1 MHMMIRKNGISKT
14 MSLMFL
20 STFLA
25 VVLAGCVPI
34 NPDRASESP
43 AFDQSRIVET
53 GLNEIPKAATPYFAT
68 IPLGISPGVPEPDD
82 NWFTVKKAELGE
94 LLFFD
99 TLLSRDDT
107 VSCST
112 CHLPEKAFSDGQA
125 ISTGIDG
132 RPGRRN
138 APTLLNRAYTRTQFW
153 DGRAASLEEQA
164 LAPLINPD
172 EMGNTHEEIVL
183 RLEAN
188 EEYRHLFKEVFGG
201 DEIKIDQVAKSIA
214 SFERTLVSGNSAFDR
229 FELLGETGAIPES
242 AQRGL
247 ALFRGKAR
255 CHLCH
260 LGSLFT
266 DDLFHNTGVSWGR
279 QPIDLGRYEIV
290 EREYYQGMFRTPSLR
305 DVDLTAPYMHD
316 GSIETLEAVVEH
328 YNEGGNPNPYLELS
342 LRALH
347 LSSQEK
353 GDLVAFLKSLSGSNW
368 QRDFGLETPGSL

>member
-1 MHMMIRKNGISKT
+1 
-14 MSLMFL
+14 MFL

-25 VVLAGCVPI
+25 VVLAGCLSI
-34 NPDRASESP
+34 NPDRASQSP
-43 AFDQSRIVET
+43 AFDRGGSMET
-53 GLNEIPKAATPYFAT
+53 GLNEITGAATAYFAT
-68 IPLGISPGVPEPDD
+68 MPLGINPGLPEPND
-82 NWFTVKKAELGE
+82 NWFTARKAELGE

-99 TLLSRDDT
+99 TLLSGDGT

-112 CHLPEKAFSDGQA
+112 CHLPDKAFSDGQA
-125 ISTGIDG
+125 ISIGING
-132 RPGRRN
+132 RSGRRN
-138 APTLLNRAYTRTQFW
+138 APTLLNRAYMRTQFW

-183 RLEAN
+183 RLEADQN
-188 EEYRHLFKEVFGG
+188 YRHLFEQAFGSE
-201 DEIKIDQVAKSIA
+201 EIKIEQVAKSIA
-214 SFERTLVSGNSAFDR
+214 SFERTLVSGNSAYDR
-229 FELLGETGAIPES
+229 FELRGETDALSSS
-242 AQRGL
+242 AQHGL

-260 LGSLFT
+260 AGSLFT
-266 DDLFHNTGVSWGR
+266 DDLFHNTGVSWGKP
-279 QPIDLGRYEIV
+279 PIDLGRYEII
-290 EREYYQGMFRTPSLR
+290 ERERYQGVFRTPSLR

-316 GSIETLEAVVEH
+316 GSIETLEDVVEH
-328 YNEGGNPNPYLELS
+328 YDGGGNPNPYLELS
-342 LRALH
+342 LKALH

>member
-1 MHMMIRKNGISKT
+1 
-14 MSLMFL
+14 MFL

-34 NPDRASESP
+34 NSERASESL
-43 AFDQSRIVET
+43 AFDQSRIMET
-53 GLNEIPKAATPYFAT
+53 GLNEITGTATPYFAT
-68 IPLGISPGVPEPDD
+68 IPLGIHPGLPEPSD
-82 NWFTVKKAELGE
+82 NWFTARKAELGE

-99 TLLSRDDT
+99 TLLSADGT

-125 ISTGIDG
+125 LSTGIDG

-138 APTLLNRAYTRTQFW
+138 APTLLNRAYARTQFW

-183 RLEAN
+183 RLEADQN
-188 EEYRHLFKEVFGG
+188 YRHLFEEAFGG
-201 DEIKIDQVAKSIA
+201 GGIKIEQVAKSIA
-214 SFERTLVSGNSAFDR
+214 SFERTLVSGNSAYDR
-229 FELLGETGAIPES
+229 FELRGETDALSSS

-247 ALFRGKAR
+247 ELFRDKAR

-260 LGSLFT
+260 AGSLFS

-279 QPIDLGRYEIV
+279 QPIDLGRYEII
-290 EREYYQGMFRTPSLR
+290 EREHYQGMFRTPSLR

-316 GSIETLEAVVEH
+316 GSIETLEDVVEH
-328 YNEGGNPNPYLELS
+328 YNDGGNPNPYLELS
-342 LRALH
+342 IRTLH

-368 QRDFGLETPGSL
+368 QRDFSLETPGSL